1 MPRKLSSPEGQKEVV
16 KKRHWAF
23 VAYPES
29 CPKEFLI
36 EKLKES
42 GLQCAVSPLHDG
54 DVNADETQKKAHW
67 HVILNYAG
75 PTSFEAV
82 SRFTTSLKATIP
94 QGLEAIKGY
103 YRYLTHKDNP
113 EKTQYS
119 EADIVAVN
127 GFTIRDFVEMTR
139 SEVTAEKRKIM
150 RFVEENDITEYC
162 DLLTELDKHDMFDT
176 WEVAANNTIFADA
189 LIRSRRHKLEKVE
202 KNADNVL

>member
-1 MPRKLSSPEGQKEVV
+1 MSE
-16 KKRHWAF
+16 KKSIDRRRHWAF

-42 GLQCAVSPLHDG
+42 GLQCAVSPLHDA
-54 DVNADETQKKAHW
+54 DINADETQKKAHW
-67 HVILNYAG
+67 HIILNYNG
-75 PTSFEAV
+75 PTSYDKV
-82 SRFTTSLKATIP
+82 TKFTASLNATIP

-119 EADIVAVN
+119 EADIVTVN
-127 GFTIRDFVEMTR
+127 GFSIRDFVEMTR
-139 SEVTAEKRKIM
+139 SEVTAEKRNIM

-162 DLLTELDKHDMFDT
+162 DLLTELDKHDMLDT

-189 LIRSRRHKLEKVE
+189 YIRSRRHKLEAIERRQDAKSRSVRDDE
-202 KNADNVL
+202 